1 MTADEVYA
9 SVLRFL
15 DQFISRGAEPDIIE
29 LRARLASDEEVRGLL
44 DAQLPSSN
52 VSVREGYDAMTAFF
66 EVMWERSG
74 EPRPERGPALLD
86 LVSWTSWDAS
96 PGMPPTTSDPAQWYD
111 WLASVDNRFE
121 GEGEADDDEQDDP
134 ASPASAD

>member
-15 DQFISRGAEPDIIE
+15 DQFISRGADPDVIE
-29 LRARLASDEEVRGLL
+29 LRARLVSDEEVRGLL

-52 VSVREGYDAMTAFF
+52 VSVREGFDAMRTFF
-66 EVMWERSG
+66 EAVWEASG
-74 EPRPERGPALLD
+74 EPRPEGSPALND
-86 LVSWTSWDAS
+86 LIFWMSWEPP
-96 PGMPPTTSDPAQWYD
+96 PGSEPRTEDPAQWHD

-121 GEGEADDDEQDDP
+121 GEGETEAAP
-134 ASPASAD
+134 A